1 MREDIKYELKTP
13 IKYTTGSQGMVEG
26 SFITIT
32 PPAFKHMESFVPI
45 KQAFTN
51 SVLKLQ
57 GNVATDDSNINDT
70 NEKTEIDPNEAMTL
84 LYNYP
89 DDLSEIFKHARKL
102 LSSGV
107 AMIEGETKLTQSL
120 IDDMALEDA
129 EGLIGSYIVNFIM
142 PSLISG
148 T

>member
-1 MREDIKYELKTP
+1 MNKETRYELKNP
-13 IKYTTGSQGMVEG
+13 IKYMAGGQGEREG
-26 SFITIT
+26 SFITIRA
-32 PPAFKHMESFVPI
+32 PAFKHMESFVPV

-51 SVLKLQ
+51 AVFKFQDS
-57 GNVATDDSNINDT
+57 AETDDSNRNDD
-70 NEKTEIDPNEAMTL
+70 NEKTEIDPTEAMTL